1 MYLIELNDGDLESII
16 SDSEYFTASDDEYF
30 TADESMAG
38 SVSRFTYS
46 AYTVPSSS
54 RQSSLSGSV
63 KHDTKQV
70 NQSGTISESKKWII
84 DETEPGNKYRRNK
97 HIHIEP
103 HHMSNYYRWRRL
115 IRDGNHPRK
124 AAEMMGSKFCYK
136 QVKQKK
142 SIQVFSIRLSEE
154 NRVFFMIQE
163 KERIVKILNIG
174 GHSFG

>member
-1 MYLIELNDGDLESII
+1 MYLIELNDDDLENII

-30 TADESMAG
+30 TADESVAG
-38 SVSRFTYS
+38 SVGYFTSS
-46 AYTVPSSS
+46 AYTAPSSS

-63 KHDTKQV
+63 KHYRKQV
-70 NQSGTISESKKWII
+70 SQSGSLSESKKWII
-84 DETEPGNKYRRNK
+84 DETEPKSKYRLNK

-103 HHMSNYYRWRRL
+103 QHMRNYYMWRRL
-115 IRDGNHPRK
+115 IRAGTHPRE
-124 AAEMMGSKFCYK
+124 AAKLMGSKFCYK

-142 SIQVFSIRLSEE
+142 SIQLFSIRLSED
-154 NRVFFMIQE
+154 NRVFFRIQE